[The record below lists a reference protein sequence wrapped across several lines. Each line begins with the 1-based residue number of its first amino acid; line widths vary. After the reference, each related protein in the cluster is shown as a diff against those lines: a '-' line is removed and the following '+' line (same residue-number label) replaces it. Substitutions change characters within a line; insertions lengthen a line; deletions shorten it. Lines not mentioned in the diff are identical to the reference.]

1 MLESGLLFSVGE
13 VEDAREAFITLN
25 PFNLVLK

>member
-1 MLESGLLFSVGE
+1 MLESGLLFAVGE
-13 VEDAREAFITLN
+13 VEDAREAFIILN

>member
-13 VEDAREAFITLN
+13 AEDVREAFIILN